1 MSLKDRR
8 RCAKFYFDHFY
19 QIWRR
24 GEPSEEVG
32 LDGLKIGKLPPLSP
46 LSRNHEKNIIV
57 VSNFVRSIFRS
68 FQKEILSLFEFHFQW
83 REMGT
88 NIQTYLPTYVRTYL
102 IVTSKF
108 GWETLLYQASPIVA
122 YFIAVHAIL
131 SFLVSSSLLFFRYPF
146 LGILECCRKQDFYM
160 NCHTQKW

>member
-1 MSLKDRR
+1 MRKVLFWPFLSDLEERWTKWGSRFWRFKDWETSSS
-8 RCAKFYFDHFY
+8 F
-19 QIWRR
+19 
-24 GEPSEEVG
+24 
-32 LDGLKIGKLPPLSP
+32 P
-46 LSRNHEKNIIV
+46 LSRNREKNIIV

-108 GWETLLYQASPIVA
+108 GCYVWGKAWSRWPYVGYSIDQPNTTNISTSCPLSHIK
-122 YFIAVHAIL
+122 IL
-131 SFLVSSSLLFFRYPF
+131 SFYYN
-146 LGILECCRKQDFYM
+146 K
-160 NCHTQKW
+160 

>member
-1 MSLKDRR
+1 MASFIDVWRLFTGHTGPEKPQKERKKDRKKERKMSLKDRR

-68 FQKEILSLFEFHFQW
+68 FQKEILSLFEFHFQ
-83 REMGT
+83 
-88 NIQTYLPTYVRTYL
+88 
-102 IVTSKF
+102 
-108 GWETLLYQASPIVA
+108 
-122 YFIAVHAIL
+122 
-131 SFLVSSSLLFFRYPF
+131 
-146 LGILECCRKQDFYM
+146 
-160 NCHTQKW
+160 

>member
-1 MSLKDRR
+1 MRKVLFWPFLSDLEERWTKWGSRSWRFKDWETSSS
-8 RCAKFYFDHFY
+8 F
-19 QIWRR
+19 
-24 GEPSEEVG
+24 
-32 LDGLKIGKLPPLSP
+32 P
-46 LSRNHEKNIIV
+46 LSRNREKNIIV

-108 GWETLLYQASPIVA
+108 GCYVWGKAWSRWPYVGYSIDQPNTTNISTSCPLSHIK
-122 YFIAVHAIL
+122 IL
-131 SFLVSSSLLFFRYPF
+131 SFYYN
-146 LGILECCRKQDFYM
+146 K
-160 NCHTQKW
+160 

>member
-88 NIQTYLPTYVRTYL
+88 NIQTYLPTSVRTYL

-108 GWETLLYQASPIVA
+108 GCYVWGKAWSRWPYVGYSIDQPNATNISTSCPLSHIK
-122 YFIAVHAIL
+122 IL
-131 SFLVSSSLLFFRYPF
+131 SFYYN
-146 LGILECCRKQDFYM
+146 K
-160 NCHTQKW
+160 